1 MGVLSPRR
9 KGHSGLHWFA
19 PRGSHFLLSVNGR
32 LWDTSRFTPLP
43 LPGLGYA
50 WTWEIRGFGGWK
62 RSLVQEEY
70 SVISQYG
77 LQSGARA
84 QEGASSFP
92 FQVRRKD
99 SSSDSQ

>member
-19 PRGSHFLLSVNGR
+19 PRWSRFLLSVNGR
-32 LWDTSRFTPLP
+32 LWDTSRFTPFP
-43 LPGLGYA
+43 ASWTGYA

-62 RSLVQEEY
+62 RSLEY
-70 SVISQYG
+70 SVISQCG
-77 LQSGARA
+77 LQRGARA

>member
-1 MGVLSPRR
+1 MGHLSF
-9 KGHSGLHWFA
+9 HSSPASW
-19 PRGSHFLLSVNGR
+19 
-32 LWDTSRFTPLP
+32 T
-43 LPGLGYA
+43 GYA

>member
-1 MGVLSPRR
+1 MLFPGM
-9 KGHSGLHWFA
+9 KGHSSLHWFA
-19 PRGSHFLLSVNGR
+19 PRGSRCLLSVNGR
-32 LWDTSRFTPLP
+32 PWDTSPFTPLP
-43 LPGLGYA
+43 ASWTVYT

-70 SVISQYG
+70 SVISQCG

-99 SSSDSQ
+99 SFSDSQ